1 MVEEIKE
8 IEITTGPTELQDLV
22 APSALQVFSNY
33 IQIGEKFARTIF
45 IVNYPRFLAVNW
57 LSPIINFP
65 KTVDISMFIHPT
77 DTGALLKKLKKKL
90 TEVESQIAL
99 EQERG
104 KVRNPILET
113 ARNDIESLRDKL
125 IQGTEK
131 FFSFSLYITIYGDS
145 LEELNEM
152 EGEITSL
159 FSARMIITKVAL
171 FQQTDSLNAT
181 LPLCEDK
188 PFITNSMNS
197 APLSTSFPFV
207 SSNLTSDKGI
217 LYGINRHNN
226 SLVLFDRFSLEN
238 GNMVIFGKAGGGKSY
253 SCKLE
258 VLRSLMLGL
267 DVVIIDPENEYQYL
281 AETIGGAFFKI
292 SLSSPHHINPF
303 DLSLPGPEEK
313 PEDILRGNIIEL
325 TGLLKIMLG
334 ELTAE
339 EESILDRAL
348 VETYASRDITPQSDF
363 KTVTPPLLSDLKTIL
378 EGMEGGESMAKKI
391 EKYTEGSFAG
401 FLNQPTNVKI
411 LNKNLIVFS
420 IRDMEEELRP
430 VAMYLIL
437 HFIWNLIRS
446 ELKKRIL
453 LVDEAWWLMKYEE
466 GASFLH
472 GIAKRCRKYY
482 LGLTTITQDIP
493 DFMESAY
500 GKPILTNSS
509 IQILFKQSPAT
520 IDLVKKTFN
529 LTDEEKYL
537 LLESGVGEGIFFAG
551 LKHVAIKVVASY
563 TEDQIIT
570 SDPEQLLQIEKAK
583 EELAKEEE
591 EKKATEKKKEPAAEP
606 PEGEPITEVGAEQQ
620 DL

>member
-1 MVEEIKE
+1 MNSTTPAEVKDTDIEETR
-8 IEITTGPTELQDLV
+8 TTIGPADLQDLI
-22 APSALQVFSNY
+22 APSALQISSNY
-33 IQIGEKFARTIF
+33 IQIGEKFARTLF
-45 IVNYPRFLAVNW
+45 IVNYPRFLNISW
-57 LSPIINFP
+57 LAPIINFP

-90 TEVESQIAL
+90 TEIESQISL
-99 EQERG
+99 EQEKG

-113 ARNDIESLRDKL
+113 ARKDIEVLRDKL

-131 FFSFSLYITIYGDS
+131 FFKYSLYITIYANS
-145 LEELNEM
+145 LKELTDTEK
-152 EGEITSL
+152 EISSL
-159 FSARMIITKVAL
+159 LSARMITTKIAL
-171 FQQTDSLNAT
+171 FQQADGLNAT
-181 LPLCEDK
+181 FPLCEDK

-197 APLSTSFPFV
+197 GPLSTSFPFV

-238 GNMVIFGKAGGGKSY
+238 ANMVIFGKAGGGKSY

-258 VLRSLMLGL
+258 VLRSLMLET
-267 DVVIIDPENEYQYL
+267 DVIIIDPENEYQYL
-281 AETIGGAFFKI
+281 AETVGGALFKI
-292 SLSSPHHINPF
+292 SLTSPHHINPF

-313 PEDILRGNIIEL
+313 PEDILRGNVIEL

-334 ELTAE
+334 ELSAE
-339 EESILDRAL
+339 EESILDKAL

-363 KTVTPPLLSDLKTIL
+363 KTATPPLLGDLKTVL
-378 EGMEGGESMAKKI
+378 QGMEGGESMTKKL
-391 EKYTEGSFAG
+391 EKYTEGSFSG
-401 FLNQPTNVKI
+401 FLNQPTNVKTAG
-411 LNKNLIVFS
+411 KNLIVFS

-430 VAMYLIL
+430 VAMYVIL

-446 ELKKRIL
+446 KLKKRIL

-482 LGLTTITQDIP
+482 LGLTTITQDVG
-493 DFMESAY
+493 DFMESPY

-520 IDLVKKTFN
+520 IDVVKKTFN

-570 SDPEQLLQIEKAK
+570 SNPEQLLQIDKAK
-583 EELAKEEE
+583 KELAKEKE
-591 EKKATEKKKEPAAEP
+591 EKQT
-606 PEGEPITEVGAEQQ
+606 
-620 DL
+620 